1 MMTRY
6 EAFLDNQ
13 ASIEF
18 DMCKAEYDTL
28 VAYIKMGRVIAMDAP
43 DGLVVFSNHITFI
56 RKLA

>member
-18 DMCKAEYDTL
+18 DMCKAEYDAL
-28 VAYIKMGRVIAMDAP
+28 VECIKMGETRAIVGP
-43 DGLVVFSNHITFI
+43 DGLVVFTNHITFI
-56 RKLA
+56 RTLT

>member
-18 DMCKAEYDTL
+18 EMCKTEYDNL
-28 VAYIKMGRVIAMDAP
+28 VACIKMGRVIAMDAP

-56 RKLA
+56 RTLT